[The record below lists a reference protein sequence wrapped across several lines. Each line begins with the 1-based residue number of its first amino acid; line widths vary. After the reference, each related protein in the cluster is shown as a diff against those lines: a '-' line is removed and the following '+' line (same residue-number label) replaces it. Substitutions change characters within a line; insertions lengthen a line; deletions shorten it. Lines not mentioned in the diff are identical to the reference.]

1 MKLIFLEVVHQA
13 LYSGKVWGNRFF
25 LFCIRLVGPY
35 SKPFLNSY
43 LYVIS
48 DPLINIFVSKALK
61 LFEPQR
67 ASLLTYY
74 IE

>member
-35 SKPFLNSY
+35 SKPFLSF
-43 LYVIS
+43 LESSILGQAVLSIL
-48 DPLINIFVSKALK
+48 PSK
-61 LFEPQR
+61 
-67 ASLLTYY
+67 
-74 IE
+74 

>member
-35 SKPFLNSY
+35 SKPFLQAKS
-43 LYVIS
+43 LPEGLTKPLTHALTSTLGVSGS
-48 DPLINIFVSKALK
+48 DRGLQFSI
-61 LFEPQR
+61 
-67 ASLLTYY
+67 
-74 IE
+74 